1 MRFKGRILAAVAMLV
16 SVSLAFTTMAGET
29 NLITPV
35 AYASTD
41 AEIKRLKEEIK
52 KVEQSEQDVEKQ
64 RKELNQQLKDLESRQ
79 AREEQALKEIEQRI
93 SRTEEQIRQKE
104 KEVEQT
110 KEKAHQTALEL
121 KEAEARVEERREL
134 LITRLRSIYESGGS
148 VSYLDVLMG
157 SKDIG
162 DFLQRLDL
170 LSIIMETDQQILEE
184 FIKEQER
191 IEQKKQELDQ
201 LLVQLDEQLAELE
214 GLRSRLRA
222 EKKKQEVKIASLQ
235 EKQEQ
240 IKAYDEKKQQEL
252 LELANRKS
260 QLVRQKHAA
269 ELRKME
275 EERKRRERER
285 QQAAA
290 ASIGASSSSSGS
302 AGGSGSSSGAS
313 SSASAPS
320 SGASSSA
327 SAPSSG
333 GQLAWPVPGYPINSG
348 YGMRWGRMH
357 YGVDMA
363 APRGTNIVAA
373 EDGIVSTVVSGCREG
388 NSSCGGG
395 FGNYIVITHPGGI
408 DTLYAH
414 ILEGGV
420 LVSEGQRVSRGQV
433 IAKVGNTGSSTGPH
447 LHFEVRKNGQR
458 VNPTPYLR

>member
-16 SVSLAFTTMAGET
+16 SVSLAITTMAGET

-64 RKELNQQLKDLESRQ
+64 RKELNQQLKELESRQ
-79 AREEQALKEIEQRI
+79 TREEQALKEIEQRI
-93 SRTEEQIRQKE
+93 SRMEEQIRQKE

-121 KEAEARVEERREL
+121 KEAEARVKERREL

-222 EKKKQEVKIASLQ
+222 EKKEREVKIASLQ

-290 ASIGASSSSSGS
+290 ASAGASSSSSGS

-320 SGASSSA
+320 SG
-327 SAPSSG
+327 
-333 GQLAWPVPGYPINSG
+333 GQLAWPVPGYPINSA

-357 YGVDMA
+357 WGVDMA

-458 VNPTPYLR
+458 VNPTPYLK